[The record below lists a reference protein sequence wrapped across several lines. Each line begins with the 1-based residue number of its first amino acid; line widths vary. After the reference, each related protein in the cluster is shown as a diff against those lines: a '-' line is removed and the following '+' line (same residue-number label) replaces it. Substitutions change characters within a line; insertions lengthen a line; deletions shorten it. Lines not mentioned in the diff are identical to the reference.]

1 MRQEFYEKGESTKLG
16 LTSAKN
22 SSGMDSPSHD
32 ESPNKRNIEDVED
45 EEIEEKKSKRNNKQL
60 VYPQKSGHGKEAL

>member
-22 SSGMDSPSHD
+22 SSGMDSPDAHD
-32 ESPNKRNIEDVED
+32 E
-45 EEIEEKKSKRNNKQL
+45 
-60 VYPQKSGHGKEAL
+60 